1 MTIPV
6 DPQATEHP
14 HPSEHPHAS
23 EREPLPRRDPRLEQQ
38 ARNRLHPQHLSALQ
52 ALGRGAATPQERWMG
67 PKGVMRRNPH
77 VGHFIAANGRK
88 RIDRSGRSGP
98 AAAGAG
104 QAAVVAK
111 ARVLPLVEIASP
123 AFLIAVVPDMTGGRL
138 SSHDRDVLGLAR
150 QIADAD
156 PAHLGA
162 VLAVTFGTL
171 REEGDAADSVGL
183 GAAGA
188 DRWLH
193 FADSVHDGYAPLAQL
208 AELEAIDTRL
218 APRLWLLPESRT
230 GGGERGRRLGARLL
244 CTGDALA
251 RPSGNVYQLEGELAA
266 IGRGELAEVNV
277 TGRSGNGQQDLTRA
291 LTRILLCEAECA
303 EPVEDV
309 RHAALPLEW
318 EADSTARAMPD
329 VIEDLGPVAV
339 DPSAIA
345 LGEAEFILSAGNGIR
360 DWDGFHRAASLL
372 GATEGASRVA
382 VDDGFMPRARQVG
395 ATGTWVTARVYVAVG
410 ISGAIQHLQGIQR
423 CDKVVAINLDGG
435 CDMVKR
441 ADLSVI
447 GDAGAILAS
456 LCQQLEA
463 ERGAGGDAQA
473 AGGASAAGQSSTAPA
488 MSSNPSSSPSSA
500 TLAADAA

>member
-1 MTIPV
+1 MTISP
-6 DPQATEHP
+6 DLHASEQPQATEHP
-14 HPSEHPHAS
+14 HPS

-38 ARNRLHPQHLSALQ
+38 ARNRLHPQHLIALQ
-52 ALGRGAATPQERWMG
+52 ALGRGAAAPQERWMG
-67 PKGVMRRNPH
+67 PKGVMRRDPH

-104 QAAVVAK
+104 QPAVVAK

-156 PAHLGA
+156 PAHQGA

-193 FADSVHDGYAPLAQL
+193 FADILHDGYAPLAQL

-244 CTGDALA
+244 CQGEALA
-251 RPSGNVYQLEGELAA
+251 RPSGNAYQLDGELAA

-277 TGRSGNGQQDLTRA
+277 TGRSGNGHQDLTRP

-318 EADSTARAMPD
+318 EPASAARVMPD

-423 CDKVVAINLDGG
+423 CDKVVAINTDGG

-463 ERGAGGDAQA
+463 ERSACGDGPSVEQA
-473 AGGASAAGQSSTAPA
+473 PAALATSSST
-488 MSSNPSSSPSSA
+488 SSA

>member
-6 DPQATEHP
+6 DP
-14 HPSEHPHAS
+14 HAS
-23 EREPLPRRDPRLEQQ
+23 ERESLPRRDPRLEQQ
-38 ARNRLHPQHLSALQ
+38 ARNRLHPQHLIALQ
-52 ALGRGAATPQERWMG
+52 ALGRGAAAPQERWMG
-67 PKGVMRRNPH
+67 PEGVTRRDPH

-104 QAAVVAK
+104 QPAVVAK
-111 ARVLPLVEIASP
+111 ARVLPLVEITSP

-156 PAHLGA
+156 PAHQGA

-171 REEGDAADSVGL
+171 REDAADSVGL

-193 FADSVHDGYAPLAQL
+193 FADTLHDGYAPLAQL
-208 AELEAIDTRL
+208 AELEAIDGKL

-244 CTGDALA
+244 CQGDALA
-251 RPSGNVYQLEGELAA
+251 RPSGNAYQLDGELAA

-277 TGRSGNGQQDLTRA
+277 TGRSGNGQQDLTRP
-291 LTRILLCEAECA
+291 LTRIVLCEAECA

-318 EADSTARAMPD
+318 EAASTAHAVPD

-423 CDKVVAINLDGG
+423 CDKVVAINTDGG

-463 ERGAGGDAQA
+463 ERSTGGDTSSAGQVPA
-473 AGGASAAGQSSTAPA
+473 AASASSST
-488 MSSNPSSSPSSA
+488 SSA

>member
-6 DPQATEHP
+6 DPQATE
-14 HPSEHPHAS
+14 
-23 EREPLPRRDPRLEQQ
+23 RESLPRRDPRLEQQ
-38 ARNRLHPQHLSALQ
+38 ARNRLHPQHLIALQ
-52 ALGRGAATPQERWMG
+52 ALGRGAAAPQERWMG
-67 PKGVMRRNPH
+67 PQGVMRRDPH

-104 QAAVVAK
+104 QPAVVAK
-111 ARVLPLVEIASP
+111 ARVLPLIEIASP

-156 PAHLGA
+156 PAHQGA

-171 REEGDAADSVGL
+171 REDGDAADSVGL

-193 FADSVHDGYAPLAQL
+193 FADTLHDGYAPLAQL

-244 CTGDALA
+244 CQGDALA
-251 RPSGNVYQLEGELAA
+251 RPSGNAYQLDGELAA

-277 TGRSGNGQQDLTRA
+277 TGRSGNGQQDLTRP
-291 LTRILLCEAECA
+291 LTRIVLCEAECA

-318 EADSTARAMPD
+318 EAASTARAVPD

-423 CDKVVAINLDGG
+423 CDKVVAINTDGG

-463 ERGAGGDAQA
+463 ERSAGGD
-473 AGGASAAGQSSTAPA
+473 ASAAGQAPA
-488 MSSNPSSSPSSA
+488 ATSASSSASSA

>member
-1 MTIPV
+1 MTISG
-6 DPQATEHP
+6 DPKATEHP
-14 HPSEHPHAS
+14 HPSGHPQAS

-38 ARNRLHPQHLSALQ
+38 ARNRLHPEHLIALQ
-52 ALGRGAATPQERWMG
+52 ALGRSAAAPQERWMG
-67 PKGVMRRNPH
+67 PKGVMRRDPH

-104 QAAVVAK
+104 QPAVTAK

-156 PAHLGA
+156 PAHQGA

-171 REEGDAADSVGL
+171 REDGDAADSAGL

-193 FADSVHDGYAPLAQL
+193 FADTLHDGYAPLAQL
-208 AELEAIDTRL
+208 AELEAIDGKL

-244 CTGDALA
+244 CQGDALA
-251 RPSGNVYQLEGELAA
+251 RPSGNAYQLDGELAA

-277 TGRSGNGQQDLTRA
+277 TGRSGNGQQDLTRP
-291 LTRILLCEAECA
+291 LTRIVLCEAECA

-318 EADSTARAMPD
+318 ETASTVRAVPD

-423 CDKVVAINLDGG
+423 CDKVVAINTDGG

-441 ADLSVI
+441 ADLAVI

-463 ERGAGGDAQA
+463 ERSVGGDA
-473 AGGASAAGQSSTAPA
+473 SAVGQSPAAPST
-488 MSSNPSSSPSSA
+488 SSSTSSA

>member
-6 DPQATEHP
+6 DP
-14 HPSEHPHAS
+14 HAS
-23 EREPLPRRDPRLEQQ
+23 ERESLPRRDPRLEQQ
-38 ARNRLHPQHLSALQ
+38 ARNRLHPQHLIALQ
-52 ALGRGAATPQERWMG
+52 ALGRGAAAPQERWMG
-67 PKGVMRRNPH
+67 PQGVMRRDPH

-104 QAAVVAK
+104 QPAVVAK

-156 PAHLGA
+156 PAHQGA

-171 REEGDAADSVGL
+171 REDGDAADSVGL

-193 FADSVHDGYAPLAQL
+193 FADTLHDGYAPLAQL

-244 CTGDALA
+244 CQGDALA
-251 RPSGNVYQLEGELAA
+251 RPSGNAYQLDGELAA

-277 TGRSGNGQQDLTRA
+277 TGRSGNGQQDLTRP
-291 LTRILLCEAECA
+291 LTRIVLCEAECA

-318 EADSTARAMPD
+318 EAASTAHAVPD
-329 VIEDLGPVAV
+329 VIEDLGLVAV

-423 CDKVVAINLDGG
+423 CDKVVAINTDGG

-463 ERGAGGDAQA
+463 ERSAGSDASVAGQVPA
-473 AGGASAAGQSSTAPA
+473 AASASSST
-488 MSSNPSSSPSSA
+488 SSA

>member
-6 DPQATEHP
+6 DPQATERPPVSH
-14 HPSEHPHAS
+14 
-23 EREPLPRRDPRLEQQ
+23 REALPRRDPRLEQQ
-38 ARNRLHPQHLSALQ
+38 ARNRLHPQHLIALQ
-52 ALGRGAATPQERWMG
+52 ALGRGAAAPQERWMG
-67 PKGVMRRNPH
+67 PQGVMRRDPH

-98 AAAGAG
+98 AAAGAV
-104 QAAVVAK
+104 QPAVVAK

-156 PAHLGA
+156 PAHQGA

-171 REEGDAADSVGL
+171 REDGDAADSVGL

-193 FADSVHDGYAPLAQL
+193 FADTLHDGYAPLAQL
-208 AELEAIDTRL
+208 AELETIDTRL

-244 CTGDALA
+244 CQGDALA
-251 RPSGNVYQLEGELAA
+251 RPSGNAYQLDGELAA

-277 TGRSGNGQQDLTRA
+277 TGRSGNGQQDLTRP
-291 LTRILLCEAECA
+291 LTRIVLCEAECA

-318 EADSTARAMPD
+318 EAASTARAVPD

-423 CDKVVAINLDGG
+423 CDKVVAINTDGG

-463 ERGAGGDAQA
+463 ERSVGGDASQA
-473 AGGASAAGQSSTAPA
+473 AGTASAAGQSSTVSAT
-488 MSSNPSSSPSSA
+488 SSA

>member
-6 DPQATEHP
+6 DP
-14 HPSEHPHAS
+14 HAS
-23 EREPLPRRDPRLEQQ
+23 ERESLPRRDPRLEQQ
-38 ARNRLHPQHLSALQ
+38 ARNRLHPQHLIALQ
-52 ALGRGAATPQERWMG
+52 ALGRGAAAPQERWMG
-67 PKGVMRRNPH
+67 PKGVMRRDPH

-104 QAAVVAK
+104 QPAVVAK
-111 ARVLPLVEIASP
+111 ARVLPLVEITSP

-156 PAHLGA
+156 PAHQGA

-171 REEGDAADSVGL
+171 REDAADSVGL

-193 FADSVHDGYAPLAQL
+193 FADTLHDGYAPLAQL
-208 AELEAIDTRL
+208 AELEAIDGKL

-244 CTGDALA
+244 CQGDALA
-251 RPSGNVYQLEGELAA
+251 RPSGNAYQLDGELAA

-277 TGRSGNGQQDLTRA
+277 TGRSGNGQQDLTRP
-291 LTRILLCEAECA
+291 LTRIVLCEAECA

-318 EADSTARAMPD
+318 EAASTAHAVPD

-423 CDKVVAINLDGG
+423 CDKVVAINTDGG

-463 ERGAGGDAQA
+463 ERSTGGDTSSAGQVPA
-473 AGGASAAGQSSTAPA
+473 AASASSST
-488 MSSNPSSSPSSA
+488 SSA

>member
-6 DPQATEHP
+6 DPQATERPPVSH
-14 HPSEHPHAS
+14 
-23 EREPLPRRDPRLEQQ
+23 REALPRRDPRLEQQ
-38 ARNRLHPQHLSALQ
+38 ARNRLHPQHLIALQ
-52 ALGRGAATPQERWMG
+52 ALGRGAAAPQERWMG
-67 PKGVMRRNPH
+67 PQGVMRRDPH

-104 QAAVVAK
+104 QPAVVAK

-156 PAHLGA
+156 PAHQGA
-162 VLAVTFGTL
+162 VLAITFGTL
-171 REEGDAADSVGL
+171 REDGDAADSVGL

-193 FADSVHDGYAPLAQL
+193 FADTLHDGYAPLAQL

-244 CTGDALA
+244 CQGDALA
-251 RPSGNVYQLEGELAA
+251 RPSGNAYQLDGELAA

-277 TGRSGNGQQDLTRA
+277 TGRSGNGQQDLTRP
-291 LTRILLCEAECA
+291 LTRIVLCEAECA

-318 EADSTARAMPD
+318 EAASTAHAVPD
-329 VIEDLGPVAV
+329 VIEDLGLVAV

-423 CDKVVAINLDGG
+423 CDKVVAINTDGG

-463 ERGAGGDAQA
+463 ERSAVSD
-473 AGGASAAGQSSTAPA
+473 ASAAGQAPA
-488 MSSNPSSSPSSA
+488 APSTSSSASSA

>member
-1 MTIPV
+1 M
-6 DPQATEHP
+6 
-14 HPSEHPHAS
+14 
-23 EREPLPRRDPRLEQQ
+23 
-38 ARNRLHPQHLSALQ
+38 
-52 ALGRGAATPQERWMG
+52 
-67 PKGVMRRNPH
+67 
-77 VGHFIAANGRK
+77 
-88 RIDRSGRSGP
+88 
-98 AAAGAG
+98 
-104 QAAVVAK
+104 
-111 ARVLPLVEIASP
+111 
-123 AFLIAVVPDMTGGRL
+123 
-138 SSHDRDVLGLAR
+138 
-150 QIADAD
+150 
-156 PAHLGA
+156 
-162 VLAVTFGTL
+162 
-171 REEGDAADSVGL
+171 
-183 GAAGA
+183 
-188 DRWLH
+188 
-193 FADSVHDGYAPLAQL
+193 
-208 AELEAIDTRL
+208 
-218 APRLWLLPESRT
+218 LPESRT

-244 CTGDALA
+244 CRGDALA
-251 RPSGNVYQLEGELAA
+251 RPSGNAYQLDGELAA
-266 IGRGELAEVNV
+266 IGRGELVEVSV
-277 TGRSGNGQQDLTRA
+277 TGRSGNGQQDLTRP
-291 LTRILLCEAECA
+291 LTRIVLCEAECA

-318 EADSTARAMPD
+318 EAASTARAVPD

-423 CDKVVAINLDGG
+423 CDKVVAINTDGG

-463 ERGAGGDAQA
+463 ERSAVSD
-473 AGGASAAGQSSTAPA
+473 ASAAGQAPA
-488 MSSNPSSSPSSA
+488 APSTSSSASSA